1 MVVESMENLTKS
13 MEIGQVNAQDV
24 RVEKLAMQLPCKVG
38 ISNML
43 AGDNM
48 ILE

>member
-1 MVVESMENLTKS
+1 
-13 MEIGQVNAQDV
+13 MEIGRVYVQDF

-38 ISNML
+38 ISNIL
-43 AGDNM
+43 AGDNV